1 MNPEILTDRSDSDR
15 TSVGVI
21 SACPSPRSE
30 VMSVC
35 FRPGDISTRHGQT
48 DLVVEVDADLGRELS
63 RVANAPWLIVA
74 SDFDGTLATLIH
86 DPNDVDIH
94 PENADALER
103 LAQHPRTVAA
113 VVSGRSY
120 TDLHRRVG
128 HIEGV
133 RVVGAHGREIDGP
146 IRLTGDE
153 LALLRDVENQ
163 MRAMASE
170 VTGVIVEPKDNGIAM
185 HTQKGGATEVEGLIK
200 ALTAG
205 LVEPNGL
212 YIQTGKHLFE
222 IALHAP
228 DKGEAVRVFRQELGS
243 MGVPGRDAAA
253 IFIGDDLTDER
264 GFAALGPGDLSIK
277 VGVGETGASH
287 RVQGLAEVTA
297 VLTSLAEL
305 RGQVG

>member
-1 MNPEILTDRSDSDR
+1 
-15 TSVGVI
+15 
-21 SACPSPRSE
+21 
-30 VMSVC
+30 MSVC
-35 FRPGDISTRHGQT
+35 FRLSNASTRHGQT
-48 DLVVEVDADLGRELS
+48 DLVVAVDEDLGRELS
-63 RVANAPWLIVA
+63 RIANAPWLIVA

-86 DPNDVDIH
+86 DPKDVDIH
-94 PENADALER
+94 PENADALRR

-146 IRLTGDE
+146 IQLTGDE
-153 LALLRDVENQ
+153 LALLREIENQ
-163 MRAMASE
+163 MRAMASA
-170 VTGVIVEPKDNGIAM
+170 VAGVIVEPKDNGIAM
-185 HTQKGGATEVEGLIK
+185 HTQKGEATEVEGLIK
-200 ALTAG
+200 ALAAE
-205 LVEPNGL
+205 LVEPNEL
-212 YIQTGKHLFE
+212 YVQTGKHLFE

-243 MGVPGRDAAA
+243 RGVAAQDCAA

-264 GFAALGPGDLSIK
+264 GFAALGPGDLGIK

-297 VLTSLAEL
+297 VLTSLAEQ

>member
-1 MNPEILTDRSDSDR
+1 
-15 TSVGVI
+15 
-21 SACPSPRSE
+21 
-30 VMSVC
+30 MSVC
-35 FRPGDISTRHGQT
+35 FRLHDISTRHGQT
-48 DLVVEVDADLGRELS
+48 DLVVAVDEDLGRELS
-63 RVANAPWLIVA
+63 RIANAPWLIVA

-94 PENADALER
+94 PENADALGR
-103 LAQHPRTVAA
+103 LATHPRTVAA

-146 IRLTGDE
+146 IQLSGDE
-153 LALLRDVENQ
+153 VTLLREIENQ
-163 MRAMASE
+163 MRVMASE

-185 HTQKGGATEVEGLIK
+185 HTQKGDATEVEGLTK

-212 YIQTGKHLFE
+212 YIQNGKHLFE

-243 MGVPGRDAAA
+243 RGVAAQDCAA

-287 RVQGLAEVTA
+287 RVDGLAEVTA
-297 VLTSLAEL
+297 VLTSIADL
-305 RGQVG
+305 RGQVV